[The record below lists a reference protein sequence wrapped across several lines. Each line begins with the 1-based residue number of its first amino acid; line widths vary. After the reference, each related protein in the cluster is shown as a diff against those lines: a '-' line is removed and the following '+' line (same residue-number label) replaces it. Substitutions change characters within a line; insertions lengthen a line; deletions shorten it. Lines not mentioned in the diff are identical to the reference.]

1 MRAKLQAENHEIQT
15 AKVQPRKFVYSQWKW
30 QRKYIH
36 ENPCTCNENDGE
48 STATKVH
55 VFATKITAKIQP
67 RNFMYLQWKWR
78 QNVQRTTKWQRKSM
92 YLQRKWQRKCRRRKS
107 MYSRRKWLRK
117 CSVQTEQRKSRI
129 LGDEKADDTNRL
141 TTQMSVFRQLVR
153 NDKSFIFIA
162 WVSQC
167 LHEFYQDWPVDG
179 KGPFFSVLSFYDH
192 VSVLQGGPSIRLA
205 LNMNFHA
212 WWTSR
217 LGSRFVTGLGYADVY
232 GDVGEYMT
240 ASKS

>member
-1 MRAKLQAENHEIQT
+1 MKMTAKRAENNEMAAKVHVLATEMTAKMQT
-15 AKVQPRKFVYSQWKW
+15 AKVHVLATKMTAKMQTAKVHVLPTKMTAKMQTAKVHVLPTQ
-30 QRKYIH
+30 
-36 ENPCTCNENDGE
+36 NDGE
-48 STATKVH
+48 SAV
-55 VFATKITAKIQP
+55 
-67 RNFMYLQWKWR
+67 
-78 QNVQRTTKWQRKSM
+78 
-92 YLQRKWQRKCRRRKS
+92 CRPERCR
-107 MYSRRKWLRK
+107 
-117 CSVQTEQRKSRI
+117 QRKSRI

-212 WWTSR
+212 
-217 LGSRFVTGLGYADVY
+217 
-232 GDVGEYMT
+232 
-240 ASKS
+240 